1 MKTIAQA
8 IQQASRTPQNT
19 PSSSLPAPASPEER
33 LWVQKW
39 NGPSDVEKQFNPVH
53 WGYTLS
59 NPDRAYMASCPT
71 LAAYDR
77 LFGEGCAED
86 WICTQIT
93 VLFAASSSR
102 EKGLAD
108 GIRLFSSA
116 FAAEVRQYKLSE
128 LMLFFARYKAG
139 KYDNSYASFD
149 AKRIGNAF
157 FKEFLKERVY
167 EIDRVER
174 AKVQQQIEDRRFV
187 APEGHTS
194 YSWYQELKKR
204 ALAGDKEA
212 ASQLKKPFT
221 NQ

>member
-1 MKTIAQA
+1 
-8 IQQASRTPQNT
+8 
-19 PSSSLPAPASPEER
+19 
-33 LWVQKW
+33 
-39 NGPSDVEKQFNPVH
+39 
-53 WGYTLS
+53 
-59 NPDRAYMASCPT
+59 MASCPT

-77 LFGEGCAED
+77 IYGEGCAED
-86 WICTQIT
+86 WICMQIT

-116 FAAEVRQYKLSE
+116 FAGEVRQYKLSE

-157 FKEFLKERVY
+157 FKEFLRERVH
-167 EIDRVER
+167 EIDRCER
-174 AKVQQQIEDRRFV
+174 AKTQQQIEERRFV

-194 YSWYQELKKR
+194 YSWYQELKRR
-204 ALAGDKEA
+204 AQAGDEQA
-212 ASQLKKPFT
+212 ARQLEKPFT
-221 NQ
+221 NP

>member
-1 MKTIAQA
+1 M
-8 IQQASRTPQNT
+8 
-19 PSSSLPAPASPEER
+19 
-33 LWVQKW
+33 QKW
-39 NGPSDVEKQFNPVH
+39 TDPSDVERQFNPTH

-59 NPDRAYMASCPT
+59 NPDKAYAASCPT

-77 LFGEGCAED
+77 LYGEGCAED
-86 WICTQIT
+86 WVCTQIT

-128 LMLFFARYKAG
+128 LMLFFARYKSG

-157 FKEFLKERVY
+157 FKEFLKERVH
-167 EIDRVER
+167 EIDRV
-174 AKVQQQIEDRRFV
+174 QGCSRRSRTV
-187 APEGHTS
+187 ALPHRKGIRPFPGIRSLKDVPNREIQKRPHS
-194 YSWYQELKKR
+194 YR
-204 ALAGDKEA
+204 ALVFNFRINE
-212 ASQLKKPFT
+212 L
-221 NQ
+221 

>member
-1 MKTIAQA
+1 MKTIGQA
-8 IQQASRTPQNT
+8 ILASRTQQNT
-19 PSSSLPAPASPEER
+19 PSRCLPTPASLEEKT
-33 LWVQKW
+33 WVQKW
-39 NGPSDVEKQFNPVH
+39 SDPSEVERTFSPTH

-59 NPDRAYMASCPT
+59 NPERAYMASCPT
-71 LAAYDR
+71 LAAFDR
-77 LFGEGCAED
+77 LYGEGCAED
-86 WICTQIT
+86 WVCTQIT

-128 LMLFFARYKAG
+128 LMLFFARYKSG

-167 EIDRVER
+167 EIDRAER
-174 AKVQQQIEDRRFV
+174 ARVQQQIEERRFV
-187 APEGHTS
+187 APEGYTS
-194 YSWYQELKKR
+194 FTWYQELKRR
-204 ALAGDKEA
+204 AQAGDKEA
-212 ASQLKKPFT
+212 AAQLEKPFI
-221 NQ
+221 NP

>member
-1 MKTIAQA
+1 MKTIGQIVQA
-8 IQQASRTPQNT
+8 NRMPQNT
-19 PSSSLPAPASPEER
+19 PCTSLPAPVSREEK

-39 NGPSDVEKQFNPVH
+39 TGPSDVERQFNPTH

-59 NPDRAYMASCPT
+59 NPDKAYAASCPT

-77 LFGEGCAED
+77 LYGEGCAED
-86 WICTQIT
+86 WVCMQIT

-128 LMLFFARYKAG
+128 LMLFFARYKSG

-149 AKRIGNAF
+149 AK
-157 FKEFLKERVY
+157 EFLKERVH

-174 AKVQQQIEDRRFV
+174 ARVQQEIEDRRFTP
-187 APEGHTS
+187 PEGYTS
-194 YSWYQELKKR
+194 FSWYQELKRR
-204 ALAGDKEA
+204 AAQGDTEA
-212 ASQLKKPFT
+212 AAQLQNPSI
-221 NQ
+221 

>member
-8 IQQASRTPQNT
+8 IQQVSRTPQNT

>member
-1 MKTIAQA
+1 MKTIAQV
-8 IQQASRTPQNT
+8 IQASKTQQST
-19 PSSSLPAPASPEER
+19 PSRSLPAPVSQEER
-33 LWVQKW
+33 LWVQRW
-39 NGPSDVEKQFNPVH
+39 SGPSDVERQFSPTH

-59 NPDRAYMASCPT
+59 NPDKAYMASCPT

-108 GIRLFSSA
+108 GIRLFATA
-116 FAAEVRQYKLSE
+116 FAGEVRQYKLSE

-167 EIDRVER
+167 EIDKCER
-174 AKVQQQIEDRRFV
+174 SKLQQQIEERRFTP
-187 APEGHTS
+187 PEGHTS
-194 YSWYQELKKR
+194 YTWYQELKRR
-204 ALAGDKEA
+204 AQAGDAEA
-212 ASQLKKPFT
+212 AAILNNP
-221 NQ
+221 

>member
-1 MKTIAQA
+1 M
-8 IQQASRTPQNT
+8 
-19 PSSSLPAPASPEER
+19 PAPVSLEEK

-39 NGPSDVEKQFNPVH
+39 TDPSDIERQFSPTH
-53 WGYTLS
+53 WGYTLA
-59 NPDRAYMASCPT
+59 NPDRAYTASCPT

-77 LFGEGCAED
+77 LYGEGCAED

-116 FAAEVRQYKLSE
+116 FAAEVRQYKISE
-128 LMLFFARYKAG
+128 LMLFFARYKSG

-149 AKRIGNAF
+149 AKRIGSAF
-157 FKEFLKERVY
+157 FKEFLKERSH

-174 AKVQQQIEDRRFV
+174 TRVQQQIEERRFTP
-187 APEGHTS
+187 PEGYTS
-194 YSWYQELKKR
+194 YSWYQELKRR
-204 ALAGDKEA
+204 AAEGDTEA
-212 ASQLKKPFT
+212 AQQLKYPFT

>member
-1 MKTIAQA
+1 MQ
-8 IQQASRTPQNT
+8 
-19 PSSSLPAPASPEER
+19 PASLEEK

-39 NGPSDVEKQFNPVH
+39 SGPSDVERQFSPTH
-53 WGYTLS
+53 WGYAPA
-59 NPDRAYMASCPT
+59 NPDKAYMASCPT

-86 WICTQIT
+86 WICTQTT

-108 GIRLFSSA
+108 GIRLFAAA
-116 FAAEVRQYKLSE
+116 FAGEVRQYKISE

-167 EIDRVER
+167 EIDRCER
-174 AKVQQQIEDRRFV
+174 AKIQQQIEDRRFTP
-187 APEGHTS
+187 PEGYTS
-194 YSWYQELKKR
+194 YTWYQELKRR
-204 ALAGDKEA
+204 AQAGDQEA
-212 ASQLKKPFT
+212 AAQLN

>member
-1 MKTIAQA
+1 M
-8 IQQASRTPQNT
+8 
-19 PSSSLPAPASPEER
+19 PSSSLPAPVSLEEK

-39 NGPSDVEKQFNPVH
+39 TAPSDVERQFSPTH
-53 WGYTLS
+53 WGYTLA
-59 NPDRAYMASCPT
+59 NPDRAYIASCPT

-77 LFGEGCAED
+77 LYGEGCAED

-128 LMLFFARYKAG
+128 LMLFFARYKSG

-157 FKEFLKERVY
+157 FKEFLKERAH

-174 AKVQQQIEDRRFV
+174 TRIQQQIEERRFTP
-187 APEGHTS
+187 PEGYTS
-194 YSWYQELKKR
+194 FSWYQELKRR
-204 ALAGDKEA
+204 AAQGDTEA
-212 ASQLKKPFT
+212 VAQLEKPFT